1 MNFVAIRLLFWV
13 DVDIEKVLVSSKFF
27 LAKKCNKHFI
37 AYFYDNHEVKPL
49 QMVLE
54 SHNAF

>member
-1 MNFVAIRLLFWV
+1 MNFMAIRLLFWV

-49 QMVLE
+49 QMVL
-54 SHNAF
+54 

>member
-13 DVDIEKVLVSSKFF
+13 NVDIEKVLVSSKFF
-27 LAKKCNKHFI
+27 LAKKCYKHFV
-37 AYFYDNHEVKPL
+37 AYFYDNHGVKPL

>member
-1 MNFVAIRLLFWV
+1 MAISFLFWV